1 MAKKRFNHVHM
12 AILAMLLSCMGLV
25 SVGFASWIISQGDQ
39 ATTSGTIG
47 ADDVNTN
54 INGVSVIVGSVFEI
68 GHYHFKNGD
77 SYLNQNTG
85 VLTYNISYDVSE
97 IDKSILTN
105 NNLVLSCSL
114 SFGEGLP
121 IFKSTYVN
129 SITYNSN
136 AVTPTYISG
145 NTAMEF
151 TITQTIGDSDI
162 NNVPLTFTF
171 NNKLVAKYGADMADG
186 SFYLRLEA
194 M

>member
-1 MAKKRFNHVHM
+1 MKKHHSRVYIS
-12 AILAMLLSCMGLV
+12 ILAMLLSCAGLV
-25 SVGFASWIISQGDQ
+25 SVGFASWIISQGDS
-39 ATTSGTIG
+39 TSTSGDIR

-54 INGVSVIVGSVFEI
+54 INGVSITVGSVFEI
-68 GHYHFKNGD
+68 GHYHFKNGN
-77 SYLNQNTG
+77 SYFNQNTG
-85 VLTYNISYDVSE
+85 LLTYNISYDVSE
-97 IDKSILTN
+97 IDNSILTDN
-105 NNLVLSCSL
+105 KLVLFCSL

-121 IFKSTYVN
+121 IFKTNYVN
-129 SITYNSN
+129 SVTYNSD

-151 TITQTIGDSDI
+151 TITQTIGSSDI

-171 NNKLVAKYGADMADG
+171 NNKLIAKYGADMTDG

>member
-54 INGVSVIVGSVFEI
+54 INGVSVTVGSVFEI
-68 GHYHFKNGD
+68 GHYHFKNGND
-77 SYLNQNTG
+77 YLNQNTG

-97 IDKSILTN
+97 IDKSILTD

-114 SFGEGLP
+114 SFGDGLA
-121 IFKSTYVN
+121 IFKSTYIN

-136 AVTPTYISG
+136 AITPTYISG

-151 TITQTIGDSDI
+151 TITQAIGNSDI

>member
-54 INGVSVIVGSVFEI
+54 INGVSVTVGSVFEM
-68 GHYHFKNGD
+68 GHYHFKNGND
-77 SYLNQNTG
+77 YLNQNTG

-97 IDKSILTN
+97 IDKSILTD

-114 SFGEGLP
+114 SFGDGLA
-121 IFKSTYVN
+121 IFKSTYIN
-129 SITYNSN
+129 SIIYNSN
-136 AVTPTYISG
+136 AITPTYISG

-151 TITQTIGDSDI
+151 TITQAIGNSDI

>member
-54 INGVSVIVGSVFEI
+54 INGVSVTVGSVFEI

>member
-1 MAKKRFNHVHM
+1 M
-12 AILAMLLSCMGLV
+12 
-25 SVGFASWIISQGDQ
+25 
-39 ATTSGTIG
+39 
-47 ADDVNTN
+47 
-54 INGVSVIVGSVFEI
+54 GSVFEI
-68 GHYHFKNGD
+68 GHYHFKNGN
-77 SYLNQNTG
+77 SYYNQNTG
-85 VLTYNISYDVSE
+85 LLTYNISYDVSE
-97 IDKSILTN
+97 IDTSLLTSN
-105 NNLVLSCSL
+105 TLRLSCSL

>member
-54 INGVSVIVGSVFEI
+54 INGVSVTVGSVFEI
-68 GHYHFKNGD
+68 GHYHFKNGND
-77 SYLNQNTG
+77 YLNQNTG

-97 IDKSILTN
+97 IDKSILTD

-114 SFGEGLP
+114 SFGDGLA
-121 IFKSTYVN
+121 IFKSTYIN
-129 SITYNSN
+129 SIIYNSN
-136 AVTPTYISG
+136 AITPTYISG

-151 TITQTIGDSDI
+151 TITQAIGNSDI